1 MHRAVIFMARLSNKS
16 AEKTISLGGIHC
28 LCLSHILSVCSAPFL
43 ILQYLYAL
51 EVPLEIHG
59 RAFLGKYLNSDT
71 TRYNMDASI
80 ELYCTLLRY
89 KKLSLFVR
97 YRDDLDMAKQEGGVS
112 LDPRSA
118 HYYIAGGIDYTI
130 MPLFFSGSFTHD
142 CIHDID
148 IEVEGTPVFNRLGFQ
163 FADAHYH
170 RSRRLKTSKRF
181 LWSIELG
188 FYPHWYYHG
197 WVINFGADYNYEM
210 MFQAAFNV
218 LRTGWF
224 GVNIDPC
231 FCVIRGDTSF
241 YHKHVLRITTFY
253 RNNSR
258 QIGLG
263 LDYHIWNTDP
273 LKHVDRLWLLS
284 LFIEF

>member
-1 MHRAVIFMARLSNKS
+1 MARLFNRPRQNTV
-16 AEKTISLGGIHC
+16 APDAIHSHC
-28 LCLSHILSVCSAPFL
+28 FSHMLCIWGALFLTLQCLSAI
-43 ILQYLYAL
+43 

-80 ELYCTLLRY
+80 DLYCTLLRH
-89 KKLSLFVR
+89 KDLSLFVR

-118 HYYIAGGIDYTI
+118 HYYIAGGIDYTTTS
-130 MPLFFSGSFTHD
+130 LLFSGSFTHD

-148 IEVEGTPVFNRLGFQ
+148 IEIEGTPVFNRFGFQ

-170 RSRRLKTSKRF
+170 RSERLKTSKRY

-197 WVINFGADYNYEM
+197 WVINFGADYNYEVI
-210 MFQAAFNV
+210 FQAAFNV
-218 LRTGWF
+218 LRTGCF
-224 GVNIDPC
+224 GINIDPR
-231 FCVIRGDTSF
+231 FYVIRGDTSF
-241 YHKHVLRITTFY
+241 YHQHVLKINTFY

-273 LKHVDRLWLLS
+273 IKHVDKLWLLS